1 MLVHRLDFA
10 QTLAPCLLS
19 QNMDLVVEVARVFGN
34 FSQSKEIR
42 QLLVDNRGAP
52 LAPKTR
58 SFVGV
63 RREGRGGDSC
73 KCGHKLPSRMHTRA
87 RGQIAHTHTHSRVRA
102 FHLLPL
108 YAVDELLIV
117 LLEHANREVVYTV
130 CGILMNLL
138 GDADFRPI
146 MQKNDCAGVDSLID
160 VRCASTTQELCTGHL
175 VVLLLLFLPLPS
187 AACVCVRVFVC
198 CCSCSCSCSCSSC
211 YCLETHSCL
220 CGSHGISRFSF
231 VTTFF
236 CLDGTHPRACVSHTC
251 THTYTRTHIHT
262 HIHTHA
268 HTYTRTHIHTH
279 THSLSLSLR
288 APFRLLVGVQMVIGS
303 WPAWRARR
311 CGIILSGLDTLTA
324 ATCCSANRW
333 RISWMSSSLSHVRLF
348 VLSFCVVCLFV
359 CFVCVC
365 LFVCLPVCLFVL
377 CVLNFAQA
385 ILSCS
390 SLPHPPVWR
399 VC

>member
-1 MLVHRLDFA
+1 M
-10 QTLAPCLLS
+10 
-19 QNMDLVVEVARVFGN
+19 
-34 FSQSKEIR
+34 
-42 QLLVDNRGAP
+42 
-52 LAPKTR
+52 
-58 SFVGV
+58 
-63 RREGRGGDSC
+63 
-73 KCGHKLPSRMHTRA
+73 
-87 RGQIAHTHTHSRVRA
+87 RA

-251 THTYTRTHIHT
+251 THTYTRTY
-262 HIHTHA
+262 IHTHA
-268 HTYTRTHIHTH
+268 HTYTHTL
-279 THSLSLSLR
+279 SLSLSARTFQVVGGCADGDWQLAGLACKTLWNYLERLGHPDGRDLLQREQMEDLLDVLESFTRASLCLVFLR
-288 APFRLLVGVQMVIGS
+288 
-303 WPAWRARR
+303 
-311 CGIILSGLDTLTA
+311 GL
-324 ATCCSANRW
+324 
-333 RISWMSSSLSHVRLF
+333 F
-348 VLSFCVVCLFV
+348 VCLF
-359 CFVCVC
+359 CVC
-365 LFVCLPVCLFVL
+365 LFVCLLACLLVCFV
-377 CVLNFAQA
+377 CVELRTSHTLVFIFASPSCLACMLTFAEEEMGDVEEDELALELIAVAAHLRQHVGECLNPMEP
-385 ILSCS
+385 L
-390 SLPHPPVWR
+390 
-399 VC
+399 